1 MDTTGYQAL
10 GLGPSANFWDGSE
23 QYWEPTIKALDTV
36 WNTYETIPVNRD
48 KYLPN
53 DVNLIAEDNR
63 SRYQSNDPLQK
74 TEGDDYFKTFGFD
87 DKSASSLGGAYRSP
101 LAIQQMQTFNEML
114 DKGVFRTP
122 EEAAKYRPVLDDK
135 EDRRTLAVTDS
146 GSKAMNVITDS
157 NGRSLPFSSIGMHEL
172 GGHYYDDAI
181 AGEGRLTASAI
192 MESYGEGLSQE
203 ELEQRWMNDP
213 RTNHLNLHDASN
225 TGLRTLLRNRSHH
238 GGVVNPQEG
247 FGEYYASAITNP
259 TYNTVWANDSYK
271 MSNGEKIARRVG
283 ENMRPQHAQEGFGIT
298 QNGSNKKFADS
309 LATFLNSR

>member
-23 QYWEPTIKALDTV
+23 QYWEPTIEALDTV
-36 WNTYETIPVNRD
+36 WNTYDTIPVNRD

-53 DVNLIAEDNR
+53 DVNLIAENNR
-63 SRYQSNDPLQK
+63 SRYHSNDPLQK

-114 DKGVFRTP
+114 AKGIFRTP

-135 EDRRTLAVTDS
+135 GDRRTLAMTDS
-146 GSKAMNVITDS
+146 GAKAMKVITDS
-157 NGRSLPFSSIGMHEL
+157 DGKSLPFSSIGMHEL